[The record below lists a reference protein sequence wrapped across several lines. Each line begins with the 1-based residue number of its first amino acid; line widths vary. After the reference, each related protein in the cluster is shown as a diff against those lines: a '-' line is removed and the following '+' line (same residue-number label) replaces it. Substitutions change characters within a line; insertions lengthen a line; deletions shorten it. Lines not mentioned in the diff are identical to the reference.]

1 MREIKI
7 IVTFFSC
14 DDGHFAIFNPAL
26 DAEKLKQK
34 IKEEVAEIGGD
45 FLLDNDSSLKEL
57 EEANISELIEICHK
71 ISERGFLQ
79 VKKICV
85 L

>member
-1 MREIKI
+1 MRAIKI
-7 IVTFFSC
+7 IVTFFTC
-14 DDGHFAIFNPAL
+14 DDGHFEIFNPTL

-71 ISERGFLQ
+71 ISHRGFLQ
-79 VKKICV
+79 VKKVCV